1 MFTITNSCSYPVWP
15 GILSNAGTPP
25 PPTTGFALS
34 PGQSLP
40 VPLAAG
46 WSGRLWART
55 LCAYNNSSF
64 SCVTGDC
71 GTGTLECSGHG
82 AAPPA
87 TLAEFTLSSNT
98 GAGAGGLDFY
108 DVSLVDGYNVP
119 VLVAPRGNA
128 SCRATGCPADV
139 NAACPRELS
148 VSVAGGGVGPSG
160 AARGVVACRSACGA
174 FGTAE
179 YCCSGP
185 DHGTPNTCAPT
196 AYSKF
201 FKAECPEAY
210 SYAYD
215 DASSTFTCA
224 GNGNGG
230 GYDVVFCPGE
240 SSGGKASPPASA
252 AAAYPPMAFSSGGA
266 NPATTTSHA
275 VIAVL
280 LLLFII
286 NLGL

>member
-40 VPLAAG
+40 
-46 WSGRLWART
+46 
-55 LCAYNNSSF
+55 
-64 SCVTGDC
+64 
-71 GTGTLECSGHG
+71 
-82 AAPPA
+82 
-87 TLAEFTLSSNT
+87 
-98 GAGAGGLDFY
+98 
-108 DVSLVDGYNVP
+108 
-119 VLVAPRGNA
+119 
-128 SCRATGCPADV
+128 
-139 NAACPRELS
+139 
-148 VSVAGGGVGPSG
+148 
-160 AARGVVACRSACGA
+160 
-174 FGTAE
+174 
-179 YCCSGP
+179 CCSGP